1 MTAPEIRATLDN
13 WLWALSRDRTHTPPP
28 EALALLRQHW
38 AGLRPTLPDSYRP
51 IIDDRL
57 ALVDSYLSRS

>member
-1 MTAPEIRATLDN
+1 MTAPEIRATLDS
-13 WLWALSRDRTHTPPP
+13 WLWLLHQDRTHTPPP

-38 AGLRPTLPDSYRP
+38 ESLRPQLPQDYRP

-57 ALVDSYLSRS
+57 TLVDSYLSRT

>member
-13 WLWALSRDRTHTPPP
+13 WLWALSRDRAHTPPP
-28 EALALLRQHW
+28 EALALLREAW
-38 AGLRPTLPDSYRP
+38 ESLRPQLPQDYRP

-57 ALVDSYLSRS
+57 ALVDSYLSRA